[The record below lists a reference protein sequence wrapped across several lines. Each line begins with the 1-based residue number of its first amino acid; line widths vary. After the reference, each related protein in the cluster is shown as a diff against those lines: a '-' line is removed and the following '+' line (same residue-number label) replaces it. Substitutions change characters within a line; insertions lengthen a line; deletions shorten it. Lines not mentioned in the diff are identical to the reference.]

1 MLMSSP
7 TAGRSAHGERRAPWR
22 EAVSPFGTRVDSKVG
37 KLSRTLVL
45 DALLPRGHRRV
56 SLLQA
61 MTIFSPSS
69 VLTHSSSGCSDWSLF
84 WRFEGR
90 EAEAV
95 ACVSSVYRGLAAALL
110 PWTADKDGHHAP
122 PVLCDCSDRQL
133 ALTQRDVLQDGDR
146 LHPAA
151 LGRLED
157 AAYFRIGSTFTFTSW
172 LCP

>member
-1 MLMSSP
+1 M
-7 TAGRSAHGERRAPWR
+7 
-22 EAVSPFGTRVDSKVG
+22 
-37 KLSRTLVL
+37 
-45 DALLPRGHRRV
+45 